1 VYLQQ
6 IAIVGLGGFLGSALR
21 FMISGW
27 VHRAIPLS
35 TFPYG
40 TMVVNV
46 TGCLLIG
53 YLGGLVDFRQMLEPG
68 QRLFLIIGVLGG
80 FTTFSTFAF
89 ETMAL
94 ARDAEL
100 FRAAVNILL
109 QVILGCASALVGYV
123 GARLT

>member
-1 VYLQQ
+1 M
-6 IAIVGLGGFLGSALR
+6 GGFLGSALR
-21 FMISGW
+21 FMVSGW
-27 VHRAIPLS
+27 VQRAVPFS

-46 TGCLLIG
+46 VGCLCIG
-53 YLGGLVDFRQMLEPG
+53 FLGGLVEFRQLFDPG

-89 ETMAL
+89 ETLEL

-100 FRAAVNILL
+100 IRAAANIFL
-109 QVILGCASALVGYV
+109 QVVIGCAAAMAGYI
-123 GARLT
+123 GARFM